1 MNLSKRPMIIVANK
15 MDLPEAKKNL
25 EEFKKH
31 VDLPII
37 EISAYTKQNLNE
49 LLYKIAD
56 TLDNTE
62 EFDLFEDDEY
72 DFVEYTFEKEKKP
85 FEVERQPDGVFNV
98 YGEKIERLFQMTD
111 FDSDVARAR
120 FARML
125 RSIGVDDR
133 LRELGVKNGDTVR
146 IIDFEFEF
154 ID

>member
-1 MNLSKRPMIIVANK
+1 MLMAKLFQELERHSDFPFEVKYLLMNPGYNEAN
-15 MDLPEAKKNL
+15 LN
-25 EEFKKH
+25 
-31 VDLPII
+31 
-37 EISAYTKQNLNE
+37 YTKENLNE

-62 EFDLFEDDEY
+62 EFDLFEDDEF
-72 DFVEYTFEKEKKP
+72 DFVEYNFEEEKKP
-85 FEVERQPDGVFNV
+85 FEIEKQSDGVFNV
-98 YGEKIERLFQMTD
+98 YGDKIEKLFQMTD
-111 FDSDVARAR
+111 FDSDIARAR

-125 RSIGVDDR
+125 RSIGVDDK